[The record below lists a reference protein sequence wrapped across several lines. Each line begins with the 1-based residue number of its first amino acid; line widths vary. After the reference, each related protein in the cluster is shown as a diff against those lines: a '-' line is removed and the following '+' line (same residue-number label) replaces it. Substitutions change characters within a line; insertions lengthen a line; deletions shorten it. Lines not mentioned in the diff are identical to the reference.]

1 MKIND
6 IKNWFLVEWV
16 IILYKRLVKHD
27 VFGLSTQLAY
37 FFLLSL
43 FPLLITIF
51 SLLPFLPIREEDILF
66 FIEDFAPG
74 ETVAFIQNNLSEV
87 LGNHSGK
94 LLSFGIVAT
103 IWSAS
108 LGMNAII
115 RAVNRAYEVKENRR
129 FFIVRGMSALLTI
142 AMIGVFLLALLLPV
156 FGKQIG
162 LYLFSK
168 FGLTAGFLKVWNTLR
183 WGLSSIILLLVF
195 SALYLLTPNKKM
207 KDLTFFPGALF
218 STVGWMA
225 VSSGF
230 SYYVGNFA
238 NYSMTYG
245 SLGVII
251 VLMIWFNLS
260 GIIIIL
266 GGEINAI
273 WDSLKKKKKSRK

>member
-1 MKIND
+1 M
-6 IKNWFLVEWV
+6 
-16 IILYKRLVKHD
+16 ILYKRIVKHD

-51 SLLPFLPIREEDILF
+51 SLLPFLPITEDDMLYFVEDFVPGDSLQFIQSNLTDIL
-66 FIEDFAPG
+66 D
-74 ETVAFIQNNLSEV
+74 
-87 LGNHSGK
+87 NHNGK
-94 LLSFGIVAT
+94 LLSFGIIAT
-103 IWSAS
+103 IWTAS

-129 FFIVRGMSALLTI
+129 FFIVRGLSALLTI
-142 AMIGVFLLALLLPV
+142 VMIGVFLLALLLPV

-168 FGLTAGFLKVWNTLR
+168 FGLTVDFLQVWNTLR
-183 WGLSSIILLLVF
+183 WGLSSIIILLVF
-195 SALYLLTPNKKM
+195 SALYLLTPNKKIRE
-207 KDLTFFPGALF
+207 LTFFPGALF

-230 SYYVGNFA
+230 SYYVGNFG

-273 WDSLKKKKKSRK
+273 WDSLKKQRKKQD